1 MTIQRLI
8 VVLAAAACVD
18 LPPIIEPDGPGYP
31 KAALTRVSVGDG
43 ICLEPNTDPTP
54 KDLCEWFGGFDAVI
68 GGVIRSMRLVDRP
81 HASLARPAP
90 IDDAPCEGSVSRALE
105 LQVDVT
111 HVYVG
116 DVPLGRTTVLIGS
129 SQVESMI
136 PHPFQGEDGS
146 LSWDNANGETAY
158 HSGTWVGLPVM
169 HVAGRGYAVVSELP
183 FTAGTALDVRNAN
196 HCGGYPRPAN
206 LHGSSYLDFVAAA
219 STCAPAPSLVR
230 ERRRQVVDGFPQYA
244 YAANC
249 HVQSFA
255 PECVVEDDCSN
266 GTTCVDGECV
276 QETSPP
282 GPPG

>member
-1 MTIQRLI
+1 MTIQRI
-8 VVLAAAACVD
+8 FVVSLAAACVD
-18 LPPIIEPDGPGYP
+18 LPPVIEPDGPGYP
-31 KAALTRVSVGDG
+31 KAALTRVAVGDG
-43 ICLEPNTDPTP
+43 LCTEQSTDPTP

-68 GGVIRSMRLVDRP
+68 GGVIRSVRLVDRP
-81 HASLARPAP
+81 HASLATPDP
-90 IDDAPCEGSVSRALE
+90 IDDAPCAGSVSRALE

-129 SQVESMI
+129 SQVEQMT
-136 PHPFQGEDGS
+136 PHPFQNEGGS
-146 LSWDNANGETAY
+146 LSWDSAKGETAY

-169 HVAGRGYAVVSELP
+169 RVAGRGYAVVSELP
-183 FTAGTALDVRNAN
+183 FTAGTALDVRDAN
-196 HCGGYPRPAN
+196 HCGSYPRPTN
-206 LHGSSYLDFVAAA
+206 LNGLSYLDFVAAA
-219 STCAPAPSLVR
+219 STCAPEPSLVR

-249 HVQSFA
+249 HAVTYV
-255 PECVVEDDCSN
+255 PECVVEEDCSN
-266 GTTCVDGECV
+266 GTTCVDSECV